1 MKTLYILRHAKSDW
15 NDAALPDFERPLN
28 ERGRKAAPLMGATMK
43 KRNYNPPTIISSP
56 AVRAKQT
63 AELVKSTA
71 QFEAEINFDQRI
83 YEAHPQTLL
92 EIVSEIDDAYDSAL
106 LVGHNPGF
114 ENLVRILTDEIQPLP
129 TAALAV
135 VDLEI
140 EHWNQVFSTAGKLR
154 EIIRP
159 KELKNE

>member
-15 NDAALPDFERPLN
+15 SNAALSDFERPLN
-28 ERGRKAAPLMGATMK
+28 ERGKKAAPLMGRMMRA
-43 KRNYNPPTIISSP
+43 RNFIPQFVISSP
-56 AVRAKQT
+56 AVRARQT
-63 AELVKSTA
+63 AETITENAGLKGK
-71 QFEAEINFDQRI
+71 IKFDSRI

-92 EIVSEIDDAYDSAL
+92 EIVSEIADSFDSAM

-114 ENLVRILTDEIQPLP
+114 ENLVQILTDEIQPMP

-135 VDLEI
+135 IDLKI
-140 EHWNQVFSTAGKLR
+140 EHWNQIFSSAAILR

-159 KELKNE
+159 KEMAD